1 MRSSYHAVLFPL
13 SALILAGCAA
23 VGPNYAPPTLPSLP
37 SLPSSQFPTSFG
49 ESPAGLGSGAV
60 EVKWWRAFDD
70 PALTTLI
77 QRALAANHDIG
88 IAAVRLEEA
97 KAMLGES
104 HQGFLPRGGAALGQE
119 SRRRSEVET
128 PAGQPRHIET
138 YRGAVDT
145 SWEIDLFGR
154 VRRSVE
160 AAQAQAGSREALL
173 RGVQAGVAAAVAA
186 TWFELRGIE
195 AELAVTADIS
205 QSQRESLGVVERLVR
220 AGSATEFDRLRA
232 EALLHHVEVAAPEL
246 ERRRAASTN
255 ALAILLGET
264 PQTFKPPVATPAP
277 EALAVRTIAV
287 GDPAALLS
295 RRADIAAAE
304 RTLAAATAVIGVET
318 AGLYPEVQVL
328 GSIGLVAGSL
338 DAMSGAGAF
347 SGFLGPVIRWSFL
360 DTGRVRAR
368 IAASEARTKEALIV
382 YDRTVLRALQETD
395 DAFKAYGAAGST
407 LGLRLL
413 ESAANREAAR
423 LARVR
428 FSAGEGIY
436 LDVLEAERSD
446 FASRRA
452 LAVARTHQ
460 RLAVV
465 SIYKA
470 LGGGWEICAQGDQ
483 NCSGADGNSNLR
495 VVKLVTHRP

>member
-1 MRSSYHAVLFPL
+1 MRNPYQAVLPHL

-23 VGPNYAPPTLPSLP
+23 VGPNYLPPSLP
-37 SLPSSQFPTSFG
+37 LLPSSQFPASFG
-49 ESPAGLGSGAV
+49 EPPAGLGSGAV
-60 EVKWWRAFDD
+60 EVEWWRAFDD
-70 PALTTLI
+70 PALTALI
-77 QRALAANHDIG
+77 QRALAANLDIG
-88 IAAVRLEEA
+88 IAAARLEEA
-97 KAMLGES
+97 KAMLRENRQS
-104 HQGFLPRGGAALGQE
+104 FLPRGGPALSYE
-119 SRRRSEVET
+119 NRRRGEVET
-128 PAGQPRHIET
+128 RLGPPRQIEI
-138 YRGAVDT
+138 YRGAVDA

-186 TWFELRGIE
+186 TWSELRGIE
-195 AELAVTADIS
+195 AELAVVADIS
-205 QSQRESLGVVERLVR
+205 QSQRESLGLVERLVS
-220 AGSATEFDRLRA
+220 AGSASEFDRLRA
-232 EALLHHVEVAAPEL
+232 EALLRNIEVAAPEL
-246 ERRRAASTN
+246 ERRRAASAN

-264 PQTFKPPVATPAP
+264 PQTFRPPAATPAH

-304 RTLAAATAVIGVET
+304 RTLAAATARIGVET
-318 AGLYPEVQVL
+318 AGLYPEVQVQ

-338 DAMSGAGAF
+338 NAISGAGAL
-347 SGFLGPVIRWSFL
+347 SGFLSPVIRWSLL

-382 YDRTVLRALQETD
+382 YDQTVLRALQETD

-407 LGLRLL
+407 LGLRML

-428 FSAGEGIY
+428 FSEGEGLY
-436 LDVLEAERSD
+436 LEVLEAERSD

-452 LAVARTHQ
+452 LAVARTNQ

-470 LGGGWEICAQGDQ
+470 LGGGWEICAQAADQ
-483 NCSGADGNSNLR
+483 DCGGAHGMPNLR
-495 VVKLVTHRP
+495 FAK

>member
-1 MRSSYHAVLFPL
+1 MRSPYQAVLLPL
-13 SALILAGCAA
+13 SALILVGCAA
-23 VGPNYAPPTLPSLP
+23 VGPSYSPP

-49 ESPAGLGSGAV
+49 EPPAGLGSGAV

-70 PALTTLI
+70 PALTILI
-77 QRALAANHDIG
+77 QQALAANHDIG
-88 IAAVRLEEA
+88 IAAARLEEA

-104 HQGFLPRGGAALGQE
+104 RQGFLPRGGAALGHE
-119 SRRRSEVET
+119 NRRRSEVET
-128 PAGQPRHIET
+128 PPGQPRRIET

-186 TWFELRGIE
+186 SWFELRGIE
-195 AELAVTADIS
+195 AELAVAADTS
-205 QSQRESLGVVERLVR
+205 QSQRESLGLVERLVS
-220 AGSATEFDRLRA
+220 AGSASEFDRLRA
-232 EALLHHVEVAAPEL
+232 EALLRHVEVAVPEL
-246 ERRRAASTN
+246 ERRRAASAN

-264 PQTFKPPVATPAP
+264 PQTFRPPAATPAR

-287 GDPAALLS
+287 GDPAALLA

-304 RTLAAATAVIGVET
+304 RSLAAATARIGVET
-318 AGLYPEVQVL
+318 AGLYPDVQVQ

-338 DAMSGAGAF
+338 DALSGAGAL
-347 SGFLGPVIRWSFL
+347 SGFLGPVIRWSVL

-382 YDRTVLRALQETD
+382 YDQTVLRALQETD
-395 DAFKAYGAAGST
+395 DAFKTYGAAGST
-407 LGLRLL
+407 LRLRLL

-446 FASRRA
+446 FATRRA

-470 LGGGWEICAQGDQ
+470 LGGGWEVCAQADQ
-483 NCSGADGNSNLR
+483 DCGGADGTSNLH
-495 VVKLVTHRP
+495 VVK